1 MKNMKKDLTCVVK
14 IQEGIE
20 IAPKRRQL
28 TLRRTD
34 GSTGVSRKY
43 RPRAMSI
50 PRRSPGRQYQVN
62 ITTYNDS
69 LILKL
74 SSKCVSLFPIL
85 RIESGAETSVYGIK
99 SSLHNLQ
106 NIFSSSQIFLF
117 PSFLDFLDPPPD

>member
-74 SSKCVSLFPIL
+74 SNGFGCPGL
-85 RIESGAETSVYGIK
+85 
-99 SSLHNLQ
+99 LHIINV
-106 NIFSSSQIFLF
+106 FLY
-117 PSFLDFLDPPPD
+117 SRS